1 MKSFDVVIVGSGLA
15 GLQCAKLLSRRG
27 AKILLVDRKTDLT
40 KGIHTTGIFV
50 RKTLEDFEFPPETL
64 GKPVRNVALYSP
76 RLKALNLSSKHDE
89 FRVGKMGLLYESYQR
104 DCVKNG
110 VEFSGSTRYV
120 SVRTACGSG
129 RLNIDNSNVDDNS
142 NAVIARLQPSATAD
156 GSDTIVNLE
165 KNGEAF
171 AVKTK
176 VLVGADGANSRVA
189 KDLDLDEN
197 REFIVGVEE
206 VWTNVS
212 LKGEPVLHC
221 FLDSKLAPGYLAWV
235 TNDGEEIHIGV
246 GGYHSG
252 FNPREALEIFK
263 AKVIGKIVDLGAAEL
278 AEKRG
283 GKIPVGGVLKRIAS
297 ERGLLI
303 GDASGAVSPLTAGGL
318 DPCLRLSKMAAEV
331 IWERLETGNPQVL
344 LKFSGELFRARFVS
358 RLWMRRILAMFSN
371 QLLLETGCFF
381 LRLPLLKKLA
391 AHVFFGRGSFPDVD
405 LSKGEKAKISFVEST
420 N

>member
-15 GLQCAKLLSRRG
+15 GLQCAKLLSQRG

-50 RKTLEDFEFPPETL
+50 RKTLEDFRFPPETL

-76 RLKALNLSSKHDE
+76 RLKRLNLSSKYDE
-89 FRVGKMGLLYESYQR
+89 FRVGKMGALYESYLR
-104 DCVKNG
+104 ECVKNG
-110 VEFSGSTRYV
+110 VEFSNSTRYV
-120 SVRTACGSG
+120 SAERV
-129 RLNIDNSNVDDNS
+129 I
-142 NAVIARLQPSATAD
+142 NAGDSAPLSPEQIQPAE
-156 GSDTIVNLE
+156 TIVKLE

-206 VWTNVS
+206 VWQGVS
-212 LKGEPVLHC
+212 LTGEPVLHC

-235 TNDGEEIHIGV
+235 TNDGEEVHIGV
-246 GGYHSG
+246 GGYHAG
-252 FNPREALEIFK
+252 FNPREALEKFK
-263 AKVIGKIVDLGAAEL
+263 AKVIGKIVDLRSAEL

-283 GKIPVGGVLKRIAS
+283 GKIPVGGVLKRIAC

-318 DPCLRLSKMAAEV
+318 DPCLRLSKMAAQV
-331 IWERLETGNPQVL
+331 IWERLESGNPRVL

-358 RLWMRRILAMFSN
+358 RLWMRRVLAMFSN
-371 QLLLETGCFF
+371 QFLLETGCFF
-381 LRLPLLKKLA
+381 LRLPLLEKLA

-405 LSKGEKAKISFVEST
+405 LSKSEKAKITFVENT

>member
-40 KGIHTTGIFV
+40 KGVHTTGIFV
-50 RKTLEDFEFPPETL
+50 RKTFEDFEFPPGTL

-76 RLKALNLSSKHDE
+76 RLKTLNLSSKHDE
-89 FRVGKMGLLYESYQR
+89 FRVGKMGLLYESYLAE
-104 DCVKNG
+104 CVKNG
-110 VEFSGSTRYV
+110 VEFSASTRYI
-120 SVRTACGSG
+120 SLEQVRTACGSG
-129 RLNIDNSNVDDNS
+129 RVSPEQT
-142 NAVIARLQPSATAD
+142 QPIE
-156 GSDTIVNLE
+156 TIVNLE
-165 KNGEAF
+165 KNGESF

-189 KDLDLDEN
+189 RDLNLDEN

-212 LKGEPVLHC
+212 LTGEPVLHC
-221 FLDSKLAPGYLAWV
+221 FLDSRLAPGYLAWV

-246 GGYHSG
+246 GGYHAG
-252 FNPREALEIFK
+252 FNPREALEQFK
-263 AKVIGKIVDLGAAEL
+263 AKVIGKIVDLNAATL

-283 GKIPVGGVLKRIAS
+283 GKIPVGGVLKRIAN

-331 IWERLETGNPQVL
+331 IWERLQADNPQIL
-344 LKFSGELFRARFVS
+344 LKFSGALFRARFVS
-358 RLWMRRILAMFSN
+358 RLWMRRILAMFSS
-371 QLLLETGCFF
+371 QWLLEIGFAC
-381 LRLPLLKKLA
+381 LRLPLVKKLA
-391 AHVFFGRGSFPDVD
+391 AHVFFGRGSFPDVE
-405 LSKGEKAKISFVEST
+405 LTKGEKAKISLTEAAG
-420 N
+420 

>member
-15 GLQCAKLLSRRG
+15 GLQCAKLLSQRG

-50 RKTLEDFEFPPETL
+50 RKTLEDFRFPPETL

-76 RLKALNLSSKHDE
+76 RLKRLNLSSKYDE
-89 FRVGKMGLLYESYQR
+89 FRVGKMGALYESYLR
-104 DCVKNG
+104 ECVKNG
-110 VEFSGSTRYV
+110 VEFSNSTRYV
-120 SVRTACGSG
+120 SAERV
-129 RLNIDNSNVDDNS
+129 I
-142 NAVIARLQPSATAD
+142 NAGDSAPLSPEQIQPAE
-156 GSDTIVNLE
+156 TIVKLE

-206 VWTNVS
+206 VWQGVS
-212 LKGEPVLHC
+212 LTGEPVLHC

-235 TNDGEEIHIGV
+235 TNDGEEVHIGV
-246 GGYHSG
+246 GGYHAG
-252 FNPREALEIFK
+252 FNPREALEKFK
-263 AKVIGKIVDLGAAEL
+263 AKVIGKIVDLRSAEL

-283 GKIPVGGVLKRIAS
+283 GKIPVGGVLKRIAC

-318 DPCLRLSKMAAEV
+318 DPCLRLSKMAAQV
-331 IWERLETGNPQVL
+331 IWERLESGNPRVL

-358 RLWMRRILAMFSN
+358 RLWMRRVLAMFSN
-371 QLLLETGCFF
+371 QFLLETGCFF
-381 LRLPLLKKLA
+381 LRLPLLEKLA

-405 LSKGEKAKISFVEST
+405 LSKSEKAKTTFVENT